1 MRIIKCMLRSRIS
14 AHCFNWLVS
23 FLFVWIVDSI
33 LLTPD
38 LSSISHSHTCR
49 TQSGTFK
56 KGQFSI
62 SDEWK
67 GLKQSEL
74 EKLEVLGQGSSGIV
88 YRTLHVPSQKI
99 VAMKDISVF
108 DAEKRKQI
116 IKELEALYSANCPH
130 LVGFYGAFYNEGS
143 ISIALEYMEGGS
155 LADISRLFGKI
166 PESVLSCVTFQVL
179 LGLKYLHKD
188 RHLVHR
194 DMKPSNILMNRNGEF
209 KITDFGVSAELDNT
223 MEECATFVGTVT
235 YMSPERLSGERYSFA
250 SDIWGL
256 GISLYECATGTLP
269 FVKDNGAPA
278 VGFWEVMTIIKNKNP
293 PKLLP
298 TDGYSVELCD
308 FIDCCLWK
316 EPRQRATCTD
326 LLNHPFIRKYQG
338 KEFGYEKW
346 VQMVLKLVKD
356 DRARNLTAETHS
368 VDYHSLVESKMQNL
382 IV

>member
-1 MRIIKCMLRSRIS
+1 ME
-14 AHCFNWLVS
+14 
-23 FLFVWIVDSI
+23 
-33 LLTPD
+33 
-38 LSSISHSHTCR
+38 
-49 TQSGTFK
+49 Q
-56 KGQFSI
+56 
-62 SDEWK
+62 
-67 GLKQSEL
+67 
-74 EKLEVLGQGSSGIV
+74 LGQGSSGIV
-88 YRTLHVPSQKI
+88 YKTLHKPTQKI

-116 IKELEALYSANCPH
+116 IKELEALYSSNCSQ

-155 LADISRLFGKI
+155 MADITKVFGKI
-166 PESVLSCVTFQVL
+166 PEAVLSFITYQVL

-194 DMKPSNILMNRNGEF
+194 DLKPSNILMNRNGEF

-235 YMSPERLSGERYSFA
+235 YMSPERLGGERYSFA

-256 GISLYECATGTLP
+256 GICILECATANFP
-269 FVKDNGAPA
+269 FMKDNGVPA
-278 VGFWEVMTIIKNKNP
+278 QGFWEVMSIIKNKDP
-293 PKLLP
+293 PKLSP
-298 TDGYSVELCD
+298 EDGYSPELCD
-308 FIDCCLWK
+308 FISACLLK
-316 EPRQRATCTD
+316 EPRQRATSAD

-346 VQMVLKLVKD
+346 VQLVMRMVIE
-356 DRARNLTAETHS
+356 DREKNQYDNNQR
-368 VDYHSLVESKMQNL
+368 VDYSSLVQSKMQNL